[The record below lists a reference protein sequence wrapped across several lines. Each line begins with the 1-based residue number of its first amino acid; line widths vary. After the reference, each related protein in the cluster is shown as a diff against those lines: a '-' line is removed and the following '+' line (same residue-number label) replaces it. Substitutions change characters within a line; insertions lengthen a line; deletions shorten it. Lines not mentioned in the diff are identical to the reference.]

1 MVPSRA
7 AAAPRHGAR
16 RTRAPGDDLEANIS
30 EPPQEQSEPGD
41 PAGSSSH
48 AGSRRRGRWR
58 RAGIIAGV
66 VLLVVV
72 LLLAGTAGVLVWYG
86 ERSIGRVDVESLIG
100 IGSARGA
107 GGGNRGGADTEVAD
121 VLNVLVVG
129 SDNRQSLT
137 TRQRRVYKTGPA
149 SGTRTDTIIL
159 ARIDTSTDRVAMLS
173 FPRDLLVTL
182 CDGSEGRINSAY
194 EIGQITGRGG
204 PTCLVQTIKRLTG
217 VPINHFVKVDLG
229 GFVDVVKAVGGVRMY
244 VDEPLYDENAGL
256 DLPKGCVTLDPI
268 DSLAF
273 VRARYLDSDFGRI
286 ARQQRF
292 LKELLDEVVSVD
304 TLTNVPQLFQLVN
317 AVGSSVETDEGV
329 TLDEM
334 RRIAFSLRDVS
345 PERVVART
353 VPSAA
358 ADYYSAAYLVQVDAQ
373 AEPLYDAFRT
383 GAIFPEPEEPEPR
396 KPRPTVP
403 AGQVPAVTVLNGAGE
418 SGLATRASE
427 RLGKRGLAV
436 ASVGDNIR
444 FGRARTVVRY
454 PGEGLYRAA
463 NTVAEALPE
472 ATVERAP
479 GRPLTVIVGSDFTGD
494 STKDLPPQPTEDYA
508 GAGPTDREC

>member
-1 MVPSRA
+1 M
-7 AAAPRHGAR
+7 
-16 RTRAPGDDLEANIS
+16 
-30 EPPQEQSEPGD
+30 
-41 PAGSSSH
+41 
-48 AGSRRRGRWR
+48 
-58 RAGIIAGV
+58 

-86 ERSIGRVDVESLIG
+86 ERSIGRVNVRSLIG
-100 IGSARGA
+100 IGTARGA
-107 GGGNRGGADTEVAD
+107 GGGNRGGGADTEVAD

-194 EIGQITGRGG
+194 EVGQVTGRGG
-204 PTCLVQTIKRLTG
+204 PTCLVQTVKRLTG

-244 VDEPLYDENAGL
+244 IDEPLYDENAGL

-292 LKELLDEVVSVD
+292 IKELLDEVVSVD
-304 TLTNVPQLFQLVN
+304 TLTNVPQLFALVN

-358 ADYYSAAYLVQVDAQ
+358 ADYYSAAYLVQVDSQ

-396 KPRPTVP
+396 RPTVP
-403 AGQVPAVTVLNGAGE
+403 AAQVPAVTVLNGAGE

-427 RLGKRGLAV
+427 WLEKRGLTV
-436 ASVGDNIR
+436 TSIGDNAR
-444 FGRARTVVRY
+444 FGRAGTVVRY
-454 PGEGLYRAA
+454 PSDGLHRAA

-479 GRPLTVIVGSDFTGD
+479 GQPLTVIVGSDFTGD
-494 STKDLPPQPTEDYA
+494 PELPPPPKEDYA

>member
-1 MVPSRA
+1 MRTPSSSASR
-7 AAAPRHGAR
+7 P
-16 RTRAPGDDLEANIS
+16 RAPSDDLEANIS
-30 EPPQEQSEPGD
+30 ESALDQSEPGE
-41 PAGSSSH
+41 PAGSSH
-48 AGSRRRGRWR
+48 AAGNRRRGRWR
-58 RAGIIAGV
+58 RVGIVAGV

-72 LLLAGTAGVLVWYG
+72 LLLAGTVGVLVWYG
-86 ERSIGRVDVESLIG
+86 ERSIGRVDVDELIG

-107 GGGNRGGADTEVAD
+107 GGGNRGGTDTEVAD

-137 TRQRRVYKTGPA
+137 TRQRRVYRTGPA

-159 ARIDTSTDRVAMLS
+159 ARIDTSTDRVAILS

-182 CDGSEGRINSAY
+182 CDGSEGRINSAF

-204 PTCLVQTIKRLTG
+204 PTCLVQTVRRLTG
-217 VPINHFVKVDLG
+217 VPINHFVKVDLA

-244 VDEPLYDENAGL
+244 IDEPLYDENAGL
-256 DLPKGCVTLDPI
+256 DLPKGCVTLDPV
-268 DSLAF
+268 DSVAF

-292 LKELLDEVVSVD
+292 LKELLDEVVAVD
-304 TLTNVPQLFQLVN
+304 TLTNVPQLFRLVN
-317 AVGSSVETDEGV
+317 AVGESVETDEGV

-345 PERVVART
+345 SERVVTRT

-358 ADYYSAAYLVQVDAQ
+358 ADYYSAAYLVQVDSQ

-383 GAIFPEPEEPEPR
+383 GAIFPEPEEREPSR
-396 KPRPTVP
+396 PRPTVP
-403 AGQVPAVTVLNGAGE
+403 AARVPAVTVLNGAGG
-418 SGLATRASE
+418 SGLASRASE
-427 RLGKRGLAV
+427 WLEKRGLTV
-436 ASVGDNIR
+436 ASVGDNAR
-444 FGRARTVVRY
+444 FGRDRTVVRY
-454 PGEGLYRAA
+454 PSEGLRRAA

-479 GRPLTVIVGSDFTGD
+479 GEPLTVIVGSDFTGD
-494 STKDLPPQPTEDYA
+494 SAEDVPPPPKEDYA
-508 GAGPTDREC
+508 GAGPTDRDC